1 LRLGALSS
9 SVHAAMQWTSAPNIG
24 EAPLPQRARGYWKG
38 WFSAAA
44 EGLEKLLEAER
55 AQLPPWVVVGLGTGI
70 AAWFALDGPRQ
81 WQAFMCLCAALTL
94 VGFSHGGGRAGRAL
108 GWFALAATAGCALVW
123 ARSTLVEQPRLPRA
137 AVTQLSGSVE
147 LVEHLASRDKVRLTI
162 HPTTPGLPPHIRV
175 SVDEDKAPT
184 GIAPG
189 AVVDMRARVAP
200 PPPMALPGTYDF
212 ARDAWFWGIGAVG
225 KPLGPVTV
233 TRQGQARGLDGV
245 REALRVHI
253 ENRLP
258 ASPAG
263 IAVALATGD
272 QNAVDKD
279 DADAMRR
286 AGLTHLLS
294 VSGLHIAAVVAFAM
308 FLSLKLLALS
318 ERLALRFN
326 LVLVSAGVAAAAGI
340 GYTLLTGAQVPTV
353 RSCVAALLILAGI
366 ALGRDA
372 LSMRLIAAGALI
384 VLIFRP
390 EALAGPSFQMSF
402 AAVTSIVALYSTR
415 RARRLLQRR
424 EEGIVA
430 RIGRSLFGIIA
441 TGLVVEVALAPMA
454 LFHFHRA
461 GLYGTFANIV
471 AIPLTTFVIMPTE
484 AAALAFDAFGWGRPF
499 WWACGASID
508 GLLRLAHA
516 VSSTRGAVALLPS
529 MPSWAFGLMMA
540 GGVWL
545 CLWNTRLRLLGLIPF
560 AVGAVGA
567 ALAPS
572 PDLLITGDGM
582 HLAVVDHGTPLL
594 LRDRAGD
601 YVRTLVAEASG
612 FDGDPEDLGARPYSS
627 CTNDACV
634 ALIRKGAVQWRLL
647 ATRSA
652 YPIDWATLTAA
663 CADADIVVSDRRLPR
678 GCNPRWLKLDPPAL
692 RRTGGLAIYLG
703 NRPRVDSV
711 AERVGQHPWAQFV
724 RYASLQTASS
734 LPDGSMKWNRRPPA
748 KAKIG
753 RAITPPALLTV
764 SNAASRSSTR
774 ITGSGADKASPG
786 SP

>member
-1 LRLGALSS
+1 
-9 SVHAAMQWTSAPNIG
+9 MQWTSSPNIG
-24 EAPLPQRARGYWKG
+24 EAPLPQRARGYWKAR
-38 WFSAAA
+38 FSAAG

-55 AQLPPWVVVGLGTGI
+55 AQLPPWVVVGLGSGI
-70 AAWFALDGPRQ
+70 AAWFALDRPSQ
-81 WQAFMCLCAALTL
+81 WQAFLCLGAALAL
-94 VGFSHGGGRAGRAL
+94 IGFSIRSGRAGRAL
-108 GWFALAATAGCALVW
+108 GWFALAAAIGCALVW
-123 ARSTLVEQPRLPRA
+123 ARSTLVEQPRLRRA
-137 AVTQLSGSVE
+137 AVTQFAGNVE
-147 LVEHLASRDKVRLTI
+147 MVEHLASREKVRLTVD
-162 HPTTPGLPPHIRV
+162 PTTPGLPPHVRV
-175 SVDEDKAPT
+175 SVDEDKAPP

-189 AVVDMRARVAP
+189 AQVEMRARLAP

-233 TRQGQARGLDGV
+233 VRPGQPHGLDGV
-245 REALRVHI
+245 REALRQHI

-272 QNAVDKD
+272 QNAVDQD

-318 ERLALRFN
+318 EQLALRFN

-402 AAVTSIVALYSTR
+402 AAVTSIVALHSTR
-415 RARRLLQRR
+415 WARRLLQRR
-424 EEGIVA
+424 DEGIVA
-430 RIGRSLFGIIA
+430 RTGRALLGIIA
-441 TGLVVEVALAPMA
+441 TGLVVEIALAPMA

-461 GLYGTFANIV
+461 GLYGTFANII

-484 AAALAFDAFGWGRPF
+484 AAALALDLVGCGKPM

-508 GLLRLAHA
+508 GLLRLAHT
-516 VSSTRGAVALLPS
+516 VSSTSGAVALIPS
-529 MPSWAFGLMMA
+529 MPTWAFGLMMA

-545 CLWNTRLRLLGLIPF
+545 CLWNTRLRLLGLVPF
-560 AVGAVGA
+560 AIGAVAA

-572 PDLLITGDGM
+572 PDLLVTGDGM

-601 YVRTLVAEASG
+601 YVRSLVAEASG
-612 FDGDPEDLGARPYSS
+612 FDGDPQDLGSRPYSS
-627 CTNDACV
+627 CSNDACV
-634 ALIRKGAVQWRLL
+634 AMIRKGSVEWRLL

-652 YPIDWATLTAA
+652 YPIDWPTLTAA
-663 CADADIVVSDRRLPR
+663 CANADIVVSDRRLPR
-678 GCNPRWLKLDPPAL
+678 GCTPRWLKLDPPAL

-703 NRPRVDSV
+703 SPPRVDSV
-711 AERVGQHPWAQFV
+711 ADRVGRHPWGQF
-724 RYASLQTASS
+724 AFSS
-734 LPDGSMKWNRRPPA
+734 G
-748 KAKIG
+748 
-753 RAITPPALLTV
+753 
-764 SNAASRSSTR
+764 
-774 ITGSGADKASPG
+774 GSGLRGVPG
-786 SP
+786 SAPGAGRSAAPHTGG